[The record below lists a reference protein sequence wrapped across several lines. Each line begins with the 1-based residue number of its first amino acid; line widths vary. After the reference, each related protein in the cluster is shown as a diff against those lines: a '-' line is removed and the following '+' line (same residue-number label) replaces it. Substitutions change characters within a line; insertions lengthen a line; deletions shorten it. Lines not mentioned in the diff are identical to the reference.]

1 MNVQGMYFDQVSY
14 IPNAFLQGMILVT
27 LYHRIMF
34 YNTITIQYILY
45 IQCLKIAST
54 KRYKITLI
62 EHLTLKHHLKNN
74 KKINPK
80 KLDR

>member
-45 IQCLKIAST
+45 IQCF
-54 KRYKITLI
+54 
-62 EHLTLKHHLKNN
+62 
-74 KKINPK
+74 
-80 KLDR
+80 